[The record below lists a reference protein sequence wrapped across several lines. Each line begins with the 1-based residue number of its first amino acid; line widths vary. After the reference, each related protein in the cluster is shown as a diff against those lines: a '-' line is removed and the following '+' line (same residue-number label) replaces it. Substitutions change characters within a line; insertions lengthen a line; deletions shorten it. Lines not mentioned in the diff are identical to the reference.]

1 MYKMK
6 KVFLIFIAVIAFAFA
21 SVAQQVT
28 VTWNDNYSGYYT
40 VKLYVQTNDNPP
52 STLILVGEKKN
63 IPTTYTF
70 FQASDINLV
79 PVGIINDRRDYY
91 RYVAYVFR
99 QDDPSYDGYG
109 YTVWLDSDEVYDSH
123 TIPNIQIAQ

>member
-1 MYKMK
+1 MK
-6 KVFLIFIAVIAFAFA
+6 KFFLIFIAVFAF
-21 SVAQQVT
+21 SFSSMAQQVL
-28 VTWNDNYSGYYT
+28 VSWDDNYTGYYT

-52 STLILVGEKKN
+52 STPILVGEKKN
-63 IPTTYTF
+63 VLTHYQMF
-70 FQASDINLV
+70 VSSDINLV

-99 QDDPSYDGYG
+99 QDDPSYYGYG

-123 TIPNIQIAQ
+123 TIPNIPIAQ